1 MTMNPREAEAV
12 IECEKIKGKAA
23 IAVAILNHACSGTS
37 GFNGISDETKGDLIK
52 FITDVQK
59 TLDE

>member
-1 MTMNPREAEAV
+1 MNTIEVETV

-23 IAVAILNHACSGTS
+23 IAVAILNHACSGTA
-37 GFNGISDETKGDLIK
+37 GLTGVNENARNELVK
-52 FITDVQK
+52 FIREAQK